1 MESPTHGRLYRA
13 AHHPLLLGLYLPSIL
28 LYIAAGM
35 LLPLMPLY
43 VAQFE
48 VSYGVIGLVLAG
60 EALGSLFGD
69 LPAGALFRRIGQRR
83 TMLLGVALVMLANLA
98 LFWAPSILIVFFCR
112 FLSGVAHALYGLSQH
127 AILTH
132 SFASGRRGRATALFG
147 GVFRIGSLIGP
158 VLSGAIA
165 LTAGLRAPFLVTTLL
180 FSLSLAL
187 LLVYLRD
194 DETRPAVRVPGHTT
208 RGALADVLRQHGR
221 TLATAGT
228 GQFLGMVIRNGRNV
242 FIPLFA
248 ADVLRLDVGMIGL
261 IVSITS
267 ALELMMVLPAGWV
280 MDKWG
285 RKFAMVPCFV
295 LQGIGL
301 MMVPFTVGPLGLLLA
316 SALMGFSNGL
326 GSGTMLALGSDLA
339 PPEQRGE
346 FLSLWRL
353 VGDSGLL
360 GAPLLVGTVADL
372 LVLSASAW
380 AVGAAG
386 IGAGLIFAFLVPE
399 TLPNARQLPRFPPAA
414 LPVRLKRKG

>member
-1 MESPTHGRLYRA
+1 M
-13 AHHPLLLGLYLPSIL
+13 
-28 LYIAAGM
+28 
-35 LLPLMPLY
+35 
-43 VAQFE
+43 
-48 VSYGVIGLVLAG
+48 
-60 EALGSLFGD
+60 
-69 LPAGALFRRIGQRR
+69 LFR
-83 TMLLGVALVMLANLA
+83 
-98 LFWAPSILIVFFCR
+98 S
-112 FLSGVAHALYGLSQH
+112 
-127 AILTH
+127 
-132 SFASGRRGRATALFG
+132 
-147 GVFRIGSLIGP
+147 
-158 VLSGAIA
+158 
-165 LTAGLRAPFLVTTLL
+165 
-180 FSLSLAL
+180 
-187 LLVYLRD
+187 RD